1 MSKHW
6 VTEAVVRFAFD
17 GGPAEGKMAKSSDHF
32 ATLDALRGILDAIP
46 HPLFVEEEDGRVV
59 AVNRAMCATIGKSH
73 QELIGQIDR
82 GLVALGG
89 EIELGTHSLALSG
102 EELARGIVREPCSLA
117 DGTRLVVGF
126 LADSGEA
133 GLRAALHESQ
143 FTLAFQPIR
152 GTGDLDIVCFE
163 ALIRWKHPT
172 RGEVDPSEFI
182 CVAEHT
188 GLVVPIAEWVLAEA
202 CTEAMRWARP
212 IGVAVNISP
221 SHFARDLP
229 ALVRAVLGETGLDPS
244 RLDIEI
250 TETAVIKDLAV
261 ARGIFE
267 ELRGIGV
274 GIVLDDFGAGYS
286 SLQILKSLR
295 FDKIKI
301 DRSLLH
307 DVGRSAQADAII
319 SAVLCLTRT
328 LDLTVI
334 AEGVETDEQLA
345 VMRSEGCNQIQG
357 YLLGGP
363 RPIADYAN
371 LVDPPLIERRA

>member
-1 MSKHW
+1 
-6 VTEAVVRFAFD
+6 
-17 GGPAEGKMAKSSDHF
+17 MASTLDHA
-32 ATLDALRGILDAIP
+32 ATLGALRGVLDAIP
-46 HPLFVEEEDGRVV
+46 HPLFVEDGDGRIV
-59 AVNRAMCATIGKSH
+59 AVNRAMCASIGRPRE
-73 QELIGQIDR
+73 ELIGRIDR
-82 GLVALGG
+82 DLVADNGRGG
-89 EIELGTHSLALSG
+89 HDTEDAARTCGA
-102 EELARGIVREPCSLA
+102 LARGIVRETCSLA
-117 DGTRLVVGF
+117 DGTRLVVGYF
-126 LADSGEA
+126 ADGGEA

-143 FTLAFQPIR
+143 FRLAFQPIR
-152 GTGDLDIVCFE
+152 SAHNLDIVCFE

-172 RGEVDPSEFI
+172 HGEVDPAEFI
-182 CVAEHT
+182 CVAEDT

-221 SHFARDLP
+221 SHFAKDLP
-229 ALVRAVLGETGLDPS
+229 ALVRSVLAETGLDPK

-267 ELRGIGV
+267 ELRAIGV

-301 DRSLLH
+301 DRSLLQ
-307 DVGRSAQADAII
+307 DVGRCVQADAII
-319 SAVLCLTRT
+319 SAVLRLTRT

-334 AEGVETDEQLA
+334 AEGVETSEQLA
-345 VMRSEGCNQIQG
+345 VMRHEGCDQIQG
-357 YLLGGP
+357 FLLGVP
-363 RPIADYAN
+363 RPIADYGD
-371 LVDPPLIERRA
+371 LVDLPLIERRA